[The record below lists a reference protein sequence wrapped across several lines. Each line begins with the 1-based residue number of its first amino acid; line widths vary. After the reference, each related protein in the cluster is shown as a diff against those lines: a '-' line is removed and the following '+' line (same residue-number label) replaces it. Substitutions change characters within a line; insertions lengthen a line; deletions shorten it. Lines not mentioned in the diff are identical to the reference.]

1 MSYIQPNSIVQ
12 LFKGISLDNRYMHT
26 IYFANES
33 AQNTWFSDRAF
44 KTFQAQSYVRYTRNQ
59 IKLNC
64 DVTEILGCPYMRF
77 KNDRAVDKWFYAFIN
92 NVEYINENTALITY
106 EIDVMQTWFIQVGS
120 IKPCMVLREHVN
132 NDTFG
137 ANLEEEPIGSEEYD
151 CDFMSSFD
159 EIFDGQ
165 KSVIINSTG
174 RPQLPGACIVFG
186 LFNGSTYAAKDA
198 NTTDDSKDIVEYLDG
213 LLGDWDAGKQEQDI
227 IDMYTVPKN
236 LVQGTQSWT
245 EFVHSLTRPS
255 SYDNYTPKN
264 KKLFKYPYSYLL
276 CTTHN
281 GQSATYKWEYFD
293 SASIEFHGLGTPLGG
308 GQVLAFPKA
317 YNGQEDN
324 MDCGLAITDFP
335 RNPFTYDAYQAWI
348 AGGGRTKV
356 ENAEEIVQMK
366 GVSAEL
372 SQMQSI
378 IGGTA
383 SASRLG
389 TGIASGNV
397 TQALGGV
404 TSIANTAMGIVKA
417 DYDKSI
423 MMKEAENKINYEWK
437 DARYKPDIVVGKS
450 TPSLAMG
457 NNFLNYYFYHVHVRD
472 DEVKRLDDFLTVFG
486 YAVNR
491 VKRPNLTGR
500 RYWNFVQTQNC
511 EIGGDMPAS
520 SKEAIG
526 RIFDGGI
533 TFWHDGSQIG
543 NYQQSVSDGTVN
555 NPIV

>member
-1 MSYIQPNSIVQ
+1 MQ

-33 AQNTWFSDRAF
+33 AQNAWFSGRAF
-44 KTFQAQSYVRYTRNQ
+44 RTFEAQSYVRYARNQ

-92 NVEYINENTALITY
+92 EIEYINENTALITY

-132 NDTFG
+132 DDTFG
-137 ANLEEEPIGSEEYD
+137 SNLEEEPIGSEAYD
-151 CDFMSSFD
+151 CDFLGSFD

-165 KSVIINSTG
+165 KSIIINSTG
-174 RPQLPGACIVFG
+174 RPPLPNACIMFG
-186 LFNGSTYAAKDA
+186 LFNGSMYIAMDA
-198 NTTDDSKDIVEYLDG
+198 NTPTDSQNIVTYLDA
-213 LLGDWDAGKQEQDI
+213 LLGDWDAGRQQQDI

-236 LVQGTQSWT
+236 IVQSTQAWT
-245 EFVHSLTRPS
+245 EFVHTLTRPS

-264 KKLFKYPYSYLL
+264 NKLFKYPYSYLL

-281 GQSATYKWEYFD
+281 GQSSEYKWEYFD
-293 SASIEFHGLGTPLGG
+293 GSNIEFHGLATPLGG
-308 GQVLAFPKA
+308 GQVLAFPRA

-324 MDCGLAITDFP
+324 IDCGLAMTDFP

-348 AGGGRTKV
+348 ASGGRTRL
-356 ENAEEIVQMK
+356 ENEEEIYKLK
-366 GVSAEL
+366 GISAKASYIEAGANTA
-372 SQMQSI
+372 STITGNIRSSI
-378 IGGTA
+378 IGGIMGDSLKIVQSLFSSTGAGA
-383 SASRLG
+383 SMAKSLAD
-389 TGIASGNV
+389 T
-397 TQALGGV
+397 
-404 TSIANTAMGIVKA
+404 KA
-417 DYDKSI
+417 TL
-423 MMKEAENKINYEWK
+423 MEAENKINYQWK
-437 DARYKPDIVVGKS
+437 DANYQPNIVVGKS

-472 DEVKRLDDFLTVFG
+472 DEVKRLDDFLTVYG